1 MGVMKRMYAQGRRD
15 WQPPTPAD
23 AASPRPLR
31 WQDAVRIVLGRDHGI
46 VEELPGDAELEQL
59 HREMP
64 RLDAGALAAVIA
76 AGRRRRADPPAKSSP
91 PPKSRQDLPGQGRL
105 F

>member
-1 MGVMKRMYAQGRRD
+1 MKRMYAQGRRD

-23 AASPRPLR
+23 GPAPARRMS

-46 VEELPGDAELEQL
+46 VDELPDDAELEKL
-59 HREMP
+59 HRELP
-64 RLDAGALAAVIA
+64 RLDAGGLAHVIA
-76 AGRRRRADPPAKSSP
+76 AGRRRRLDPPAKSP
-91 PPKSRQDLPGQGRL
+91 PPAKSHQDLPGQGFL